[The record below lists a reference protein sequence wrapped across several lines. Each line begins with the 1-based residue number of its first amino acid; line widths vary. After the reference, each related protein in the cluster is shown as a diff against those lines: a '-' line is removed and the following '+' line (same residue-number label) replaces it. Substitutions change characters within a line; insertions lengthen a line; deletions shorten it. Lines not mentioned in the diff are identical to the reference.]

1 MDGTRK
7 LILTSPLSFDS
18 SKASSPKSIEQKHIN
33 TNYNNYNDNNV
44 SWGLTK
50 KQKAQV
56 AKFQQEIKRGGLFQC
71 IFPTSTSYEYFTFIL
86 SRTCFVAHATKSE
99 KSETSIEPRK
109 SNRIASSAT
118 RFYHHKNFYLPTS
131 STGK

>member
-1 MDGTRK
+1 RRTARSSGRK
-7 LILTSPLSFDS
+7 LSNQSLNH
-18 SKASSPKSIEQKHIN
+18 Q
-33 TNYNNYNDNNV
+33 
-44 SWGLTK
+44 
-50 KQKAQV
+50 
-56 AKFQQEIKRGGLFQC
+56 
-71 IFPTSTSYEYFTFIL
+71 SYEYFTFIL

-109 SNRIASSAT
+109 INRIASSAT